1 MKKIF
6 HLSTCD
12 TCQRILKELEAP
24 SSFTLQDIK
33 TEAITPKQLEYMASL
48 SGSYESLFSK
58 RARLYKERNLKEQN
72 LTEDDF
78 KALILEHYT
87 FLKRPVILMDDLIFV
102 GNSKAVVAEAKAK
115 LNS

>member
-12 TCQRILKELEAP
+12 TCQRILKDLEP
-24 SSFTLQDIK
+24 SKNFMLQDIK
-33 TEAITPKQLEYMASL
+33 NEAITPDQLESMARL

-58 RARLYKERNLKEQN
+58 RARLYKERNLKEQK
-72 LTEDDF
+72 LSEADY

-87 FLKRPVILMDDLIFV
+87 FLKRPVIIIDNDIFV
-102 GNSKAVVAEAKAK
+102 GNSKAVVASAKAK
-115 LNS
+115 INS

>member
-12 TCQRILKELEAP
+12 TCQRILKELEP
-24 SSFTLQDIK
+24 LNDFTLQDIK
-33 TEAITPKQLEYMASL
+33 TEAITPEQLENMANL
-48 SGSYESLFSK
+48 SGGYESLFSK

-72 LTEDDF
+72 LTESDF

-87 FLKRPVILMDDLIFV
+87 FLKRPVILIDDHIFV
-102 GNSKAVVAEAKAK
+102 GNSKAVVAAAKAK